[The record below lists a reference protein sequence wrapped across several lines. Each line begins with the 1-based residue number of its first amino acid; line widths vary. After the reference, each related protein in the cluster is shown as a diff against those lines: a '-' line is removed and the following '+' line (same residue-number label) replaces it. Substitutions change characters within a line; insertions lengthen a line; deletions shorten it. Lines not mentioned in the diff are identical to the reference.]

1 MEVKIKHLE
10 PYLRGWGGGVP
21 IPLSYKWGSDLI
33 FYYKE
38 RKNVCCCDDEYKIRH
53 FLALLSS
60 LISTFLGGH
69 MLIKQQLTKKN
80 PPVTTFLSAY
90 KSAATVNPSKLSR
103 VLIISKC
110 LQTLE
115 KCSEMGHQIIEK
127 HWWEQQ
133 TIGCFCPAPHL
144 SVTSFHYTPS
154 ANQNFCD
161 AIFLVFLICAR

>member
-1 MEVKIKHLE
+1 MEVTIKHLE
-10 PYLRGWGGGVP
+10 QYLRGWGGVP

-38 RKNVCCCDDEYKIRH
+38 RKHVCCCDDEYKIRH
-53 FLALLSS
+53 FLALL
-60 LISTFLGGH
+60 FL
-69 MLIKQQLTKKN
+69 LDLNLLRWAYADKATINKKN
-80 PPVTTFLSAY
+80 PHVTTFPSAC

-115 KCSEMGHQIIEK
+115 KCSEMDHQIIEK

-133 TIGCFCPAPHL
+133 TIGCNCPVPHL
-144 SVTSFHYTPS
+144 SVTSFPLH
-154 ANQNFCD
+154 AKH
-161 AIFLVFLICAR
+161 